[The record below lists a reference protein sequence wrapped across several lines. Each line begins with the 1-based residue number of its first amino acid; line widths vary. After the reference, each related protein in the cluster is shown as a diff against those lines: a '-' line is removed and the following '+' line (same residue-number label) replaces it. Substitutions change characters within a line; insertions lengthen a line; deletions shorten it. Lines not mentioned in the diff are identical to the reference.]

1 MKRVFKKIRFLLIIW
16 TTFCFIVFPV
26 YPHLYVFEDR
36 DTNFPYLCYKAIGQQ
51 DYSVATLERKE
62 KISIPIFAV
71 KQHVEINPLFE
82 HIPDFYFHVF
92 APCSKSLIL
101 RC

>member
-1 MKRVFKKIRFLLIIW
+1 MKKVVKRSRNLLIIGII
-16 TTFCFIVFPV
+16 FCFIVFPV
-26 YPHLYVFEDR
+26 YLHLSAFGDR
-36 DTNFPYLCYKAIGQQ
+36 NIIFQYLCFKAIGQQ

-62 KISIPIFAV
+62 KISILIFVV

-82 HIPDFYFHVF
+82 HITDFYFHVF
-92 APCSKSLIL
+92 AFLPRSLIL